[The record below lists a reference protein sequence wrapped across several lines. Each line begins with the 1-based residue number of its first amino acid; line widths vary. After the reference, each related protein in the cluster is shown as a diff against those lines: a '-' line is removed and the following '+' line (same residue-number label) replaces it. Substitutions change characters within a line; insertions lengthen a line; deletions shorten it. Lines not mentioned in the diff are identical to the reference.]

1 MLRYFTR
8 EDSEFI
14 RENGELVHERVR
26 LIHSDGENVIVDDDG
41 ETHVI
46 PIEYINDTMDLF
58 NTPYYTGHNLDKRLQ
73 LDYNINS
80 YDTQTPFSAFS
91 RRPLEIGS
99 NHFFNTIFSKDQMYD
114 DDDYDDDYDDDDN
127 DDDDDEY
134 MVLSKKRENKKRTKK
149 RIRSGRK
156 LLTKQNKSRK
166 IKN

>member
-80 YDTQTPFSAFS
+80 NDTQTPFSAFS
-91 RRPLEIGS
+91 RNPLEIGS

-114 DDDYDDDYDDDDN
+114 D

>member
-14 RENGELVHERVR
+14 KENGELVHERVR
-26 LIHSDGENVIVDDDG
+26 LIHSDGENIIVDDDG
-41 ETHVI
+41 ETYVI
-46 PIEYINDTMDLF
+46 PIEYINDTMNLF

-73 LDYNINS
+73 LDYDINS
-80 YDTQTPFSAFS
+80 NDTQTPFTAFS

-99 NHFFNTIFSKDQMYD
+99 TNFFNTIFSKDQMYD
-114 DDDYDDDYDDDDN
+114 EDEDE
-127 DDDDDEY
+127 EY

>member
-46 PIEYINDTMDLF
+46 PIEYINDTIDLF
-58 NTPYYTGHNLDKRLQ
+58 NSPYYTGHNLDKRLQ
-73 LDYNINS
+73 LDYDINS
-80 YDTQTPFSAFS
+80 NDTQTPFTAFS

-99 NHFFNTIFSKDQMYD
+99 NHFFNTIFSKDQFYD
-114 DDDYDDDYDDDDN
+114 DDDDDY
-127 DDDDDEY
+127 DEY

>member
-26 LIHSDGENVIVDDDG
+26 LIHTDGENVLVDDDG
-41 ETHVI
+41 ETYVI
-46 PIEYINDTMDLF
+46 PLEYINDTMNLF

-73 LDYNINS
+73 LDYDINS
-80 YDTQTPFSAFS
+80 NDTQTPFSAFS
-91 RRPLEIGS
+91 RNPLEIGS
-99 NHFFNTIFSKDQMYD
+99 NQFFNTIFSKDQIYD
-114 DDDYDDDYDDDDN
+114 DEDDE
-127 DDDDDEY
+127 DDDDEF

-149 RIRSGRK
+149 RIRSGRR

>member
-1 MLRYFTR
+1 M
-8 EDSEFI
+8 
-14 RENGELVHERVR
+14 
-26 LIHSDGENVIVDDDG
+26 IHSDGENIIVDDDG

-114 DDDYDDDYDDDDN
+114 DDEYDDDD
-127 DDDDDEY
+127 EEH
-134 MVLSKKRENKKRTKK
+134 MVLSKKENKKRTKK
-149 RIRSGRK
+149 RIRSGAK
-156 LLTKQNKSRK
+156 LLTKQSKNRK

>member
-26 LIHSDGENVIVDDDG
+26 LIHSDGENIIVDDDG

-73 LDYNINS
+73 LDYDINS

-99 NHFFNTIFSKDQMYD
+99 NHFFNTIFSKDQFYD
-114 DDDYDDDYDDDDN
+114 DD